1 MLKPKW
7 IIVLTLFLALGLTS
21 VVLAGPS
28 TPHWGDPDIVEGIKG
43 KGKVPREQV
52 FSSPQAPLVID
63 IPVVG
68 RVVLERQEQRETPG
82 KVAKRLPAASRTRH
96 ILR

>member
-7 IIVLTLFLALGLTS
+7 FIVFTLLLALGLAS

-43 KGKVPREQV
+43 KAKVPREQV
-52 FSSPQAPLVID
+52 YSPPQAPLVID
-63 IPVVG
+63 VPVVG
-68 RVVLERQEQRETPG
+68 RIVLVRQEQREMPR
-82 KVAKRLPAASRTRH
+82 KVAKRLPAASRTRR